1 MGKIKDYAQAEFLDG
16 SEIFV
21 AETSEGTKSIPIDL
35 FEDFIKT
42 EIDTKANSMTGFD
55 VEVVSNTE
63 EEYILRLNIG
73 ETSITTPN
81 LKQTTIKSASIKGG
95 HLVITMTDGS
105 EIDAGLVMDV
115 PEYGVCRDINS
126 HSPELTRMANSVG
139 LEAYAGV
146 GDANVRNDFDNIY
159 PWSEMRKC
167 VLSSDGKVVAYE
179 GEVGYAED
187 GAAGQVMV
195 EIPKFYLK
203 HYVDDINGKE
213 YWYIS
218 AAAVDSDY
226 RLPQAFIA
234 KDGSEIDKIYIAA
247 YMCSD
252 AIDTTGKADSRAGNV
267 YSYPITYNEAIT
279 GAAAIG
285 RNWHCVDIAEL
296 TEVIH
301 PLFIIEFA
309 TLNSQSVMY
318 GCCNIDVNERNPI
331 VYICENHCWGD
342 SAEEINEI
350 TGNYFYSDQG
360 GLIFVGQ
367 EISIST
373 DEDSATGELD
383 TGTSAVR
390 KITAIDVLH
399 EDWGIKVTF
408 DGPPIKMI
416 KNSSFS
422 VNYGRNGITNSVKA
436 FSGSVVGLP
445 GIAQMKYRGIE
456 DLYGLDYTWVQG
468 ILHKSGSFYA
478 SLDINNIGT
487 DITDEYVQLNIPFV
501 QTRGY
506 ISKMGI
512 DERYPW
518 ASVPVAGDGS
528 SSEDFCDGAY
538 QMVSNTIIRA
548 MAFGGNTKDLSG
560 LFSSSL
566 ARDVLSSSSYYFMRL
581 SFRKY
586 E

>member
-95 HLVITMTDGS
+95 HLIITMTDGN

-126 HSPELTRMANSVG
+126 HSPELTRMASSVG

-146 GDANVRNDFDNIY
+146 GDAHVRNDFDNIY

-203 HYVDDINGKE
+203 HYVDEINGKE

-247 YMCSD
+247 YMCSYD
-252 AIDTTGKADSRAGNV
+252 IETTGKADSKAGNV
-267 YSYPITYNEAIT
+267 YLYPVTYSQGLAGT
-279 GAAAIG
+279 AAIG
-285 RNWHCVDIAEL
+285 TNWHSVDIAEL
-296 TEVIH
+296 TEVLQ

-309 TLNSQSVMY
+309 TLNSQSIMY
-318 GCCNIDVNERNPI
+318 GCCNPGVNQTSSI
-331 VYICENHCWGD
+331 FICENHAWGD
-342 SAEEINEI
+342 STEETSEI

-373 DEDSATGELD
+373 DKESVTGELD
-383 TGTSAVR
+383 NGTTAVR
-390 KITAIDVLH
+390 KITEIETLH
-399 EDWGIKVTF
+399 EDWGVKVTF
-408 DGPPIKMI
+408 DGPPIKMV
-416 KNSSFS
+416 KDSSFS

-436 FSGSVVGLP
+436 SSGSVVGLQ

-456 DLYGLDYTWVQG
+456 DLYGLDYIWIHG
-468 ILHKSGSFYA
+468 ICHKNGSYYA
-478 SLDINNIGT
+478 TLNINNRSLEVT
-487 DITDEYVQLNIPFV
+487 EEYVQLNLPFV

-506 ISKMGI
+506 VSEMGI

-518 ASVPVAGDGS
+518 VSVPTAGNGS
-528 SSEDFCDGAY
+528 SSEDFCDGSY
-538 QMVSNTIIRA
+538 QMISNSTVRA
-548 MAFGGNTKDLSG
+548 MVYGGNSENLCG
-560 LFSSSL
+560 LFSSNLSK
-566 ARDVLSSSSYYFMRL
+566 DPQSSSSYFSLRVAYRP
-581 SFRKY
+581 Y

>member
-1 MGKIKDYAQAEFLDG
+1 MGKIKDYAKAEFLDG

-21 AETSEGTKSIPIDL
+21 AETSEGTKSIPMDL
-35 FEDFIKT
+35 FEDFIKN

-55 VEVVSNTE
+55 VEIVSNTDD
-63 EEYILRLNIG
+63 EYVLRLNIG

-81 LKQTTIKSASIKGG
+81 LKQTTVKSASIKRG
-95 HLVITMTDGS
+95 HLIITMTDGS

-187 GAAGQVMV
+187 GAAGQVMI
-195 EIPKFYLK
+195 EIPKFHLK

-252 AIDTTGKADSRAGNV
+252 AIDSTGKADSRAGNV
-267 YSYPITYNEAIT
+267 YSYPVPYSQALTA
-279 GAAAIG
+279 AAAIG

-296 TEVIH
+296 TEVIQ

-309 TLNSQSVMY
+309 TLNSQSIMY
-318 GCCNIDVNERNPI
+318 GCCDYGVNESSKI
-331 VYICENHCWGD
+331 YICENHCWGD
-342 SAEEINEI
+342 STEEINEI

-373 DEDSATGELD
+373 DEESATGELD
-383 TGTSAVR
+383 MGTSAVR

-436 FSGSVVGLP
+436 SSGSVVGLP

-456 DLYGLDYTWVQG
+456 DLYGIDYIWIQG

-528 SSEDFCDGAY
+528 SSEDFCDGTI
-538 QMVSNTIIRA
+538 QSISNSTPRA
-548 MAFGGNTKDLSG
+548 IMFGGNTKDLCG
-560 LFSSSL
+560 LFSL
-566 ARDVLSSSSYYFMRL
+566 NAGIVATNINSSYYSVRI
-581 SFRKY
+581 SYRKY

>member
-16 SEIFV
+16 SEVFV

-126 HSPELTRMANSVG
+126 HSPELTRMADSVG

-267 YSYPITYNEAIT
+267 YSYPVPYSQALAA
-279 GAAAIG
+279 AAAIG
-285 RNWHCVDIAEL
+285 KNWHNVDIAEL
-296 TEVIH
+296 TEVIR

-309 TLNSQSVMY
+309 TLNSQSIMY
-318 GCCNIDVNERNPI
+318 GCCDYGVSERSK
-331 VYICENHCWGD
+331 VYVCENHCWGD
-342 SAEEINEI
+342 STEEINEI

-373 DEDSATGELD
+373 DKESVTGELD
-383 TGTSAVR
+383 MDESAVR

-399 EDWGIKVTF
+399 EDWGVKVTF
-408 DGPPIKMI
+408 DGPPIKIM
-416 KNSSFS
+416 KNKSFS

-436 FSGSVVGLP
+436 SSGSVVGLQ

-456 DLYGLDYTWVQG
+456 DLYGLDYIWVQG

-478 SLDINNIGT
+478 SLDINNSGT
-487 DITDEYVQLNIPFV
+487 DITEEYVQLNIPFV

-506 ISKMGI
+506 ISEMGF

-528 SSEDFCDGAY
+528 SSENFCDGTV
-538 QMVSNTIIRA
+538 QVISNSTPRN
-548 MAFGGNTKDLSG
+548 MMFGGGEKEMSG
-560 LFSSSL
+560 LFSL
-566 ARDVLSSSSYYFMRL
+566 DLREVAATINSSYYSMRL